1 MAVTRWVLCIGALLF
16 LSSPLF
22 AQDNPN
28 VRLVPRLTVNGEAQV
43 SAVPDGALVRTG
55 VTSQAKTAKEAGDAN
70 AKAANALVAALRG
83 AGLDDKDIQTDRL
96 SLQPTYETTT
106 GPGRARIS
114 GFQASNQVTI
124 RVRDVT
130 KIADIID
137 RAISAGATDIGGID
151 FIVSESSQALDK
163 ARDAAVAD
171 ARRKAEIY
179 AKATGTKL
187 GRVLALSEDRASA
200 EPMLMQSRAAAAPP
214 IMPGEKTLRL
224 MVTISYELEN

>member
-1 MAVTRWVLCIGALLF
+1 MTRQIFAIAALLC
-16 LSSPLF
+16 LCGPVA
-22 AQDNPN
+22 AQDNIN
-28 VRLVPRLTVNGEAQV
+28 TRVVPRLTIIGEATIN
-43 SAVPDGALVRTG
+43 AVPDGAQVRTG
-55 VTSQAKTAKEAGDAN
+55 VTTQAKTAKEASDAN
-70 AKAANALVAALRG
+70 AKAATALVAALRG
-83 AGLDDKDIQTDRL
+83 AGIDDKDIQTARL
-96 SLQPTYETTT
+96 TLQPTYETPA
-106 GPGRARIS
+106 PGSRNRIT

-137 RAISAGATDIGGID
+137 RAVSAGATDIGNIE
-151 FIVSESSQALDK
+151 FIVSESSQVLDK

-200 EPMLMQSRAAAAPP
+200 EPVIMQARAAAAPP
-214 IMPGEKTLRL
+214 VMPGERTLRL
-224 MVTISYELEN
+224 MVTISYELGN